1 MVHQQSFAVL
11 SKASLIRNAILGLA
25 IALWQV
31 PSALAQETN
40 QTTPTSIIP
49 SLYNNPAEPTIEAN
63 GFDAG
68 DNGPAND
75 KDESW
80 LKHNNRY
87 VFVIIICLFVFGLL
101 LWYVIRSVRG
111 MRTRL
116 QNENNNHALMMQQ
129 VNGRSDHHRVIPESV
144 PIPMDGYKVD
154 GYPVPAERPPPHT
167 HRY

>member
-1 MVHQQSFAVL
+1 
-11 SKASLIRNAILGLA
+11 
-25 IALWQV
+25 
-31 PSALAQETN
+31 
-40 QTTPTSIIP
+40 
-49 SLYNNPAEPTIEAN
+49 TIEAT

-68 DNGPAND
+68 SNGSSNDNQ
-75 KDESW
+75 ESW

-144 PIPMDGYKVD
+144 PIPMDGY
-154 GYPVPAERPPPHT
+154 
-167 HRY
+167 